1 MFTIKTKIIAAS
13 TAVVGL
19 MFLVFGVFIYQQVKS
34 ANLEK
39 VDVRLESLAQKMRD
53 EMDEEFEKHEFPKIE
68 KLQTIAND
76 ILPFSVFRLCDSSG
90 ATIYADSI
98 LLKSKLYSL
107 KEIQSKKQIIEKI
120 RIDHKRFRSLW
131 HTVEIEERHEWMLQ
145 VATPMSGVEENLD
158 QLELVLWTAIP
169 FALLLSVVA
178 VYVIVRRALKPLS
191 VMIEVANRV
200 SASNLNERLILPYQ
214 HDEVTMLGSALNR
227 MIERIE
233 AAFKSQ
239 KQFIADASHEIR
251 TPITIIQ
258 SELEFADRSS
268 MAEPARK
275 SIHLA
280 LDELEHLRKLAGNL
294 LLLARLEIS
303 GAIPHFRPVRLDE
316 LITDCVR
323 KLSKMSVEKN
333 VALQLHIENAIELL
347 ADEEML
353 CSAFLNL
360 IENALKY
367 TAANGR
373 VTIELS
379 TENEVVRIKIHD
391 TGVGISPDD
400 IQNVFKPFYRS
411 DVSRATHGGSGLGL
425 SIVQRIIEL
434 HKGTISVESVV
445 NQGSTFNMTIPL
457 KQAEK

>member
-53 EMDEEFEKHEFPKIE
+53 EIDEEFEKHEFPKIE

-76 ILPFSVFRLCDSSG
+76 ILPLSVFRLCDSSG

-120 RIDHKRFRSLW
+120 RIDHKRYRSLW
-131 HTVEIEERHEWMLQ
+131 HPVEIEERHEWMLQ

-191 VMIEVANRV
+191 AMIEVANRV
-200 SASNLNERLILPYQ
+200 SASNLNERLVLPHQ
-214 HDEVTMLGSALNR
+214 HDEVAVLGSALNR
-227 MIERIE
+227 MIGRIE

-303 GAIPHFRPVRLDE
+303 DTIPHFRPVRLDE

-323 KLSKMSVEKN
+323 KLSKLSLEKN

-353 CSAFLNL
+353 RSALLNL

-367 TAANGR
+367 TAANGS

-379 TENEVVRIKIHD
+379 TENEVVRIEIHD

-400 IQNVFKPFYRS
+400 IKNVFKPFYRS

-434 HKGTISVESVV
+434 HKGTISVESIV